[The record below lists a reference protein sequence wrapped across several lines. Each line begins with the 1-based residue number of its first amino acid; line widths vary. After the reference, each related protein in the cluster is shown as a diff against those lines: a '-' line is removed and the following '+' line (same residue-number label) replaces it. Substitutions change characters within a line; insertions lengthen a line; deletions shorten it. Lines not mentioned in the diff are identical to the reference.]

1 MRFTNRRDF
10 LKLAPA
16 AYALHVLSPA
26 TGWAKPGAKDA
37 SPAHSPAQ
45 ASDKEFMKKFHEFY
59 CQNYFNFDKHMTA
72 QEKEFIKHR
81 LMEPDSW
88 WVQVSPSVELSTI
101 TYSQRIQGAKVN
113 SSRIGCGS
121 LLPQD
126 ASQKMARDICKS
138 RGIKLAELKD
148 QGSPLGLAWDFE
160 EDLFKVYF
168 FESNLKQ
175 QPDSSLKTLFSQI
188 ANYEVQAF
196 GMRSYS
202 FKGGKIVER
211 KIYAPLK
218 SVDKMGQVTKDKSLL
233 AMKNKIQHINLM
245 VTDHRG
251 VVPQYDVKFGEALDN
266 NVFNAQGQ
274 KIIAELDQKLALKVD
289 TLSYLNKDEFAFYY
303 P

>member
-10 LKLAPA
+10 LKIAPT
-16 AYALHVLSPA
+16 AYALHVLSPMA
-26 TGWAKPGAKDA
+26 GWAKQDVKGA
-37 SPAHSPAQ
+37 SSTEV
-45 ASDKEFMKKFHEFY
+45 SDKEYMKKFHEFY
-59 CQNYFNFDKHMTA
+59 CQNYFNFDKHMSA

-121 LLPQD
+121 LLPKD
-126 ASQKMARDICKS
+126 TSQKMAREICKT

-175 QPDSSLKTLFSQI
+175 QPDPSLKTLLSQV
-188 ANYEVQAF
+188 ANYELQTF
-196 GMRSYS
+196 GIRSYS

-218 SVDKMGQVTKDKSLL
+218 AVDKMEQIAKDKSLL

-274 KIIAELDQKLALKVD
+274 KIIAELDRKLALKMD
-289 TLSYLNKDEFAFYY
+289 TLSYNNKDEFTFYY